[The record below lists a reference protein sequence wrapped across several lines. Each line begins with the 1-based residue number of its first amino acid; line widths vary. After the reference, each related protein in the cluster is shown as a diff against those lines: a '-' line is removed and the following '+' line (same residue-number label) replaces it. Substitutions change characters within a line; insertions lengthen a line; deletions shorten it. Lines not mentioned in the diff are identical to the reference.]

1 MTRCGDLNGS
11 APHRRA
17 WTASAT
23 ADDGRSSIG
32 APFAIPPAR
41 TETPTTVSWCAPSS
55 PPGEQFVIK
64 REALQRIK
72 RAFDAAGI
80 RFVSPTVTVQWN
92 GAAAPDE
99 AARQAA
105 ANMALQPAP
114 ANDAPIPA

>member
-1 MTRCGDLNGS
+1 
-11 APHRRA
+11 
-17 WTASAT
+17 
-23 ADDGRSSIG
+23 
-32 APFAIPPAR
+32 
-41 TETPTTVSWCAPSS
+41 
-55 PPGEQFVIK
+55 VIK

-80 RFVSPTVTVQWN
+80 RFVSPTVTVQSN

-105 ANMALQPAP
+105 AKMALQPAP